1 MSRWGCALED
11 AECCRNVGV
20 IDALECDCRNERDRV
35 GNLRPKVR
43 ADCRDLQYLLPL
55 IGRVRQLLDEP
66 LRTSALMTAL
76 SVARSTSS
84 KRVRSQPRT
93 QRRADRLPER
103 ESGPGGAPEA
113 PRLFAPTS
121 TGVHPR
127 RLPARR
133 ASVRAG
139 CWLDVSFTGCP
150 ARRRSAAPRRRAG
163 NGRRPAAGRRP
174 RPGAGRDVP
183 GSRSAVPPAD
193 PPPARRARL
202 DARR

>member
-103 ESGPGGAPEA
+103 ESGPGRSAGSAAAIRADINGCSPAAP
-113 PRLFAPTS
+113 S
-121 TGVHPR
+121 HPPS
-127 RLPARR
+127 LSARW
-133 ASVRAG
+133 VLAG
-139 CWLDVSFTGCP
+139 CVVHRVSST
-150 ARRRSAAPRRRAG
+150 SAIRCTTTS
-163 NGRRPAAGRRP
+163 GR
-174 RPGAGRDVP
+174 
-183 GSRSAVPPAD
+183 
-193 PPPARRARL
+193 
-202 DARR
+202 